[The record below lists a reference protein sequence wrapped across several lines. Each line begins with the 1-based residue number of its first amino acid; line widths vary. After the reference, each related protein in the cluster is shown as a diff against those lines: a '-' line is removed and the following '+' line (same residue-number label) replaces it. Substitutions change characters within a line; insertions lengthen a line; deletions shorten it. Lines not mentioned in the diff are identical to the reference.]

1 MGAQCGGTHPPRQRL
16 QCPGT
21 GRNPRPQPP
30 HTWTILDDCPT
41 PRSGTKGAAFAGVG
55 AAAKLSAPMPSAP
68 MNVRAVSRISIPPIE
83 IHADNDT
90 TKVCNPCPMAFP
102 VSAASFFD
110 GRVELGADEDD
121 VGADIEPH

>member
-1 MGAQCGGTHPPRQRL
+1 M
-16 QCPGT
+16 
-21 GRNPRPQPP
+21 
-30 HTWTILDDCPT
+30 LDDCPA
-41 PRSGTKGAAFAGVG
+41 PGLGANGVALAGAA

-90 TKVCNPCPMAFP
+90 TTVCNPCPMAFP

-121 VGADIEPH
+121 VGADIEPHQQHHHGAEGAIGLFVGTEAG